1 MVEIYQI
8 DEDLYAID
16 LYLFQRPRTSAA
28 YLLLADGVSI
38 IETGVPASASCILE
52 GLDALGIARQE
63 VRRILVTHV
72 HLDHAGGAGVLV
84 REMPWAKVY
93 VHEAAA
99 RHLIDPTVLLRGTQ
113 QALGELYAFFGET
126 LPLPEENVVGV
137 KEGSI
142 DLGSGKQLQ
151 ILETP
156 GHAPH
161 HLCFYDEGSRRLF
174 AGEAL
179 GTYYEDVSLLFVAVA
194 PPAFDLKAYLATL
207 ERLRGLGVDL
217 ALLTQ
222 FGPSRRV
229 EWLLNENVAQ
239 LSHWEGVIRGKLAAG
254 KGARQIIAELQKEN
268 AHLRA
273 HLEPAFIDF
282 IFSAMTMGYLL
293 YFEGKDKTEG

>member
-1 MVEIYQI
+1 MVEISQI

-16 LYLFQRPRTSAA
+16 LNLFQRRKMSAA
-28 YLLLADGVSI
+28 YVLLADGASI
-38 IETGVPASASCILE
+38 IETGVPASASRILE
-52 GLDALGIARQE
+52 GLDLLGIARQE

-93 VHEAAA
+93 VHEAGA

-137 KEGSI
+137 REGSI
-142 DLGSGKQLQ
+142 DLGGGKQLR

-161 HLCFYDEGSRRLF
+161 HLCFYDEGSHRLF
-174 AGEAL
+174 AGEAMGL
-179 GTYYEDVSLLFVAVA
+179 YYEEISLVWAAVA
-194 PPAFDLKAYLATL
+194 PPDFNLEEYLATL
-207 ERLRGLGVDL
+207 DRIRGLRVDL

-222 FGPSRRV
+222 FGPHRQV
-229 EWLLNENVAQ
+229 EWLLTENAVQ
-239 LSHWEGVIRGKLAAG
+239 LRRWEEVILGKLAEG
-254 KGARQIIAELQKEN
+254 KGARQIIAELQEEN

-273 HLEPAFIDF
+273 HLEPAFINF
-282 IFSAMTMGYLL
+282 IFSATTMGYLL
-293 YFEGKDKTEG
+293 YFEGEDKKEG